1 MHLSIRT
8 GREIVPYVGC
18 QRETIGILSVRM
30 LDQRDL
36 QKCIHCGLCLQACP
50 TYVSTG
56 QEAESPRGRIYLI
69 RQAVEGRIE
78 WGQARPHID
87 ACMGCLGCQ
96 TACPSGVPYAKLI
109 EAARTAVERQ
119 ARTPFQRWVRQ
130 QAIARFTNPTQL
142 CLMLRMAGVLGIRR
156 TPRWMARLLGADESA
171 VQLPRLPER
180 TWRPAQTVYPAQA
193 QSPKARVGLL
203 MGCAMQVLFGRVHR
217 ATVGMLTRAGYEVHI
232 PRQQGCCG
240 ALWVHNGYPA
250 QAQRNACRL
259 FAAFREVDCIA
270 VNAAGCGSTMKEY
283 PLLFQ
288 GTAEQADAE
297 RFAERVRDV
306 HELLADAELPPPA
319 RDDSL
324 CITYHDACHLVH
336 GQGIRDQPRTL
347 LRRLPSVKLIEMD
360 GSDMCCGSAGIYN
373 LLRPKLAREA
383 LQRKI
388 RAIQDT
394 GATIVA
400 SANPGCTLWIRQ
412 GLQEAGAPVE
422 VLHPMEILAKAYDA
436 MP

>member
-1 MHLSIRT
+1 MRRSR
-8 GREIVPYVGC
+8 
-18 QRETIGILSVRM
+18 GILPLRM

-56 QEAESPRGRIYLI
+56 QEAESPRGRIYLM

-78 WGQARPHID
+78 WAQARPHID

-109 EAARTAVERQ
+109 EGARAAVEQQ

-130 QAIARFTNPTQL
+130 QAIARFTSPTQL
-142 CLMLRMAGVLGIRR
+142 RLMLRTAGTLGIRR
-156 TPRWMARLLGADESA
+156 TPRWMARLLGAGESA

-180 TWRPAQTVYPAQA
+180 AWRPTQTVYPAQV
-193 QSPKARVGLL
+193 QPPKARVGLL

-250 QAQRNACRL
+250 QAQRNARRL
-259 FAAFREVDCIA
+259 FAAFRAVDYIA

-283 PLLFQ
+283 ALLFQ
-288 GTAEQADAE
+288 GTAEHAAAE
-297 RFAERVRDV
+297 RFAKRVRDV
-306 HELLADAELPPPA
+306 HELLADADLPPPA

-324 CITYHDACHLVH
+324 CITYHDACHLAH
-336 GQGIRDQPRTL
+336 GQGIREQPRAL
-347 LRRLPSVKLIEMD
+347 LRRLPNVKLIEMD
-360 GSDMCCGSAGIYN
+360 GADMCCGSAGIYN
-373 LLRPKLAREA
+373 LLQPKLAREA

-422 VLHPMEILAKAYDA
+422 VLHPVEILAKAYNA